1 MLAAKRRWPGSSAPI
16 RLASNE
22 SALGPSRKAIAA
34 YRALAGE
41 IHRYPDGNAQELRE
55 ALGQCHGID
64 PARIVCGAGSDE
76 LITLLLRCYAGPGDE
91 VLYSRHGFLMYP
103 INAMAVGATPIAAPE
118 REQTT
123 DVDAVLARV
132 TERTR
137 IVFIA
142 NPNNPTGTYLGAQE
156 IARLHAGLPA
166 SVLLA
171 IDAAYAEFVNRND
184 YEPGIALVNR
194 AENVV
199 MLRTFSKIYALAGL
213 RLGWAYCPPAVADV
227 LNRVRGPFNVSA
239 AAQAAGVAAVEDV
252 EALNRARAHNERWL
266 PWFSERLAA
275 LGLPLTPSV
284 ANFVLARFPDDP
296 LKNADAAFAFLQ
308 SRGILTRKMA
318 AYGLPQHLRITIG
331 TGTGEWKPSRPPS
344 PNSWPRDRR
353 DENVRPGGA
362 DRDRVDRVFARTGAA
377 PGQSRD
383 RNHRVRVGEPRRW
396 PQCGGSRLPTQRR
409 TTRRRRPRAPISW
422 SSRRRSPPMPKSARG
437 SRRC

>member
-1 MLAAKRRWPGSSAPI
+1 MKAEPGLVPRPGILDFTPYIGGEAKAPGFDRPI

-22 SALGPSRKAIAA
+22 SALGPSPKAVAA
-34 YRALAGE
+34 YGALAGE
-41 IHRYPDGNAQELRE
+41 IHRYPEGDMRELRE
-55 ALGQCHGID
+55 ALGRRHGLD

-118 REQTT
+118 RDLTT
-123 DVDAVLARV
+123 DVDALMARI
-132 TERTR
+132 TDRTR

-156 IARLHAGLPA
+156 LTRLHGRLPS

-184 YEPGIALVNR
+184 YEPGIAVVNR
-194 AENVV
+194 ADNVV

-213 RLGWAYCPPAVADV
+213 RLGWAYCPPAIADV
-227 LNRVRGPFNVSA
+227 LNRVRSPFNVSS

-252 EALNRARAHNERWL
+252 EAFNRARAHNQHWL
-266 PWFSERLAA
+266 PWFSEKLAA
-275 LGLPLTPSV
+275 LGLQLTPSV

-296 LKNADAAFAFLQ
+296 PRNADAAFAFLQ
-308 SRGILTRKMA
+308 SRGILTRKMG

-331 TGTGEWKPSRPPS
+331 TGPEMETVAATLAEFM
-344 PNSWPRDRR
+344 
-353 DENVRPGGA
+353 A
-362 DRDRVDRVFARTGAA
+362 AR
-377 PGQSRD
+377 
-383 RNHRVRVGEPRRW
+383 
-396 PQCGGSRLPTQRR
+396 
-409 TTRRRRPRAPISW
+409 
-422 SSRRRSPPMPKSARG
+422 
-437 SRRC
+437 